1 MSMKA
6 DLHCDVNEGQVA
18 VMCVPLLLTSSS
30 CFHETSVFLR
40 ETLSISSQPLSN
52 TSNCFPSL
60 RRGCREVSN
69 QATLTPT
76 SGWKRTFCWRI
87 RRCKMASTGWS
98 WQLVTVPSKTAQ
110 SCTAFRTRRSTV
122 FSTLKG
128 AFLGF
133 RGTVGEDRSCF
144 PLENH
149 LEWSR
154 RDRNIWKDFHE
165 ELSLLRNAPKLRY
178 RRTPE
183 TKEAQSINISKS
195 ALQLSWYTLVLS

>member
-1 MSMKA
+1 MK
-6 DLHCDVNEGQVA
+6 H
-18 VMCVPLLLTSSS
+18 P
-30 CFHETSVFLR
+30 FFLR
-40 ETLSISSQPLSN
+40 ETLSISSQQLSN

-60 RRGCREVSN
+60 RRGCREASN
-69 QATLTPT
+69 QAALTPT

-87 RRCKMASTGWS
+87 RRCKMASTGWP
-98 WQLVTVPSKTAQ
+98 WQSVTVPSKTAQ

-165 ELSLLRNAPKLRY
+165 ELSLLRNAPKLRC
-178 RRTPE
+178 RRMPE
-183 TKEAQSINISKS
+183 TKAQSIKHIEVCPAIELMYSGI
-195 ALQLSWYTLVLS
+195 LLIWIRGIVLAEIGHHRY